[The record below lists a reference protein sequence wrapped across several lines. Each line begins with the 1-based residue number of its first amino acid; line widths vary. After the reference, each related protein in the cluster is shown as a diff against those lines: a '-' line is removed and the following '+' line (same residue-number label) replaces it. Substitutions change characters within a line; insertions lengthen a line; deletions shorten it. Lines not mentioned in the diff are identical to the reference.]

1 MKNVILLLSLIPLL
15 VLDLGCKSRIPH
27 TQTNPPVDTRN
38 YLEIQKDVMKTLLS
52 LSTDPVIKNF
62 DLNQDIKTWPG
73 VDSNVNIH
81 SHITQLTLSRKK
93 LTGEIPPGIVKLT
106 SLTYLYLINNQ
117 LTGSIPANIG
127 NLTSLRALYLSENKL
142 TGPIP

>member
-1 MKNVILLLSLIPLL
+1 MKNIILLLSLIPLL
-15 VLDLGCKSRIPH
+15 VLDLGCKSR
-27 TQTNPPVDTRN
+27 TRQVDTRN